1 MWIFQFSFCR
11 WFFAS
16 FHYGQKRYLVILV
29 FINLG
34 FFCGL
39 TCNLSWRIL
48 HMHLRRMYTLLFWG
62 IVFYMSVRSNWSAV
76 WFNTC
81 VSLLIFC
88 LAVLSPFV
96 FIPRY
101 GCTTVCLTIHPL
113 KDIWI
118 VSCFQL
124 WILGSFNSSFLKSR
138 PQLPL
143 SRWSFKFLTCFCCV
157 LQKPSPCWKWKLFS
171 IFLTTTKINL
181 YIAFIQPPSIFN
193 CLLDI
198 STLMSHN
205 YLKFNLSKTEPIIQS
220 CCYVFYILYQC
231 RYHSI
236 EKLGS

>member
-1 MWIFQFSFCR
+1 MGV
-11 WFFAS
+11 
-16 FHYGQKRYLVILV
+16 YEL
-29 FINLG
+29 
-34 FFCGL
+34 L
-39 TCNLSWRIL
+39 TLQWA
-48 HMHLRRMYTLLFWG
+48 WAP
-62 IVFYMSVRSNWSAV
+62 IVFTTQKNTGSSFQLLGLSSAV
-76 WFNTC
+76 CDSENA
-81 VSLLIFC
+81 SGRK
-88 LAVLSPFV
+88 AMS
-96 FIPRY
+96 
-101 GCTTVCLTIHPL
+101 
-113 KDIWI
+113 KAWI

-124 WILGSFNSSFLKSR
+124 WILGSLNSSFLKSR
-138 PQLPL
+138 PQIPL